1 MALGT
6 LGWQESVPGL
16 VLVNIAYGTRFITLY
31 FRNSYASFPTGLIRE
46 AQIDGAGFFRNF
58 RRILL
63 PVSGPIAAGSIIWQF
78 TNIWNDFLIGT
89 SFGGQGEPMKVALD
103 NIVAGRFFVRG
114 LMAGSVKG

>member
-1 MALGT
+1 MA
-6 LGWQESVPGL
+6 WQESVPGL
-16 VLVNIAYGTRFITLY
+16 VLVNIGYGTRFITLY
-31 FRNSYASFPTGLIRE
+31 FRNSYASFPTRLIRA
-46 AQIDGAGFFRNF
+46 AQIDGAGFF